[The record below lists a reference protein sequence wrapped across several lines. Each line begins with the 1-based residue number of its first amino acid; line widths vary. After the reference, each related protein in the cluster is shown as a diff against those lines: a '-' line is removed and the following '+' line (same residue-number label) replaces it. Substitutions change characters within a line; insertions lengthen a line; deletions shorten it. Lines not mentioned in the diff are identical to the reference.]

1 MPADLIHDMVA
12 RERWEE
18 GASALARLP
27 REQAAE
33 FIASLADE
41 QQQAL
46 FQRLPVDAA
55 AQILVHF
62 PYYLQYV
69 LLHTRDRA
77 DMRAILDEIPPGERM
92 QLFDELPEEAWQRL
106 EEEIGDL
113 LFAASNL
120 ARYLGSD
127 PESCLRR
134 ANQKFKSRFQVLER
148 EVNKL
153 GKRVRDCT
161 PEELDRLWNAA
172 KQEARS
178 NQGATSKEQGARSKR

>member
-1 MPADLIHDMVA
+1 MPTDPIHDLVA

-18 GASALARLP
+18 SAVALAGLP
-27 REQAAE
+27 RDQAAE

-77 DMRAILDEIPPGERM
+77 DIRAILDEIPPGERM

-106 EEEIGDL
+106 EEEIG
-113 LFAASNL
+113 
-120 ARYLGSD
+120 
-127 PESCLRR
+127 EI
-134 ANQKFKSRFQVLER
+134 
-148 EVNKL
+148 KL
-153 GKRVRDCT
+153 PPSLQSAPV
-161 PEELDRLWNAA
+161 
-172 KQEARS
+172 EA
-178 NQGATSKEQGARSKR
+178 